1 MGEKLV
7 LAPNAANHCFGC
19 GGANDFG
26 MKLTFEVDRGTGR
39 AIGKFVLGPRYGGGA
54 GFVHGGIIAVLL
66 DEVMGKISKLSEERA
81 VTAELNIE
89 YLKPVPTD
97 AEIVV
102 SGWQENENGR
112 NRFRVGEIHDA
123 QGSLLARGRGRF
135 VVIAQPV
142 PGPSPVDRGLR

>member
-1 MGEKLV
+1 MAEKLI
-7 LAPNAANHCFGC
+7 LAPNLANNCFGC

-26 MKLTFEVDRGTGR
+26 MKLTFELDLRTGR
-39 AIGKFVLGPRYGGGA
+39 ASGKFVLGSRYSGGA
-54 GFVHGGIIAVLL
+54 GFVHGGVIAVLL

-89 YLKPVPTD
+89 YRKPVPTE

-102 SGWQENENGR
+102 SGWQEEEKGR

-123 QGSLLARGRGRF
+123 QGNLLARGRGRF
-135 VVIAQPV
+135 VVVGQPV
-142 PGPSPVDRGLR
+142 AAA

>member
-1 MGEKLV
+1 MGAKLV
-7 LAPNAANHCFGC
+7 LAPNPANSCFGC

-26 MKLTFEVDRGTGR
+26 MKLTFEVDPKTGR
-39 AIGKFVLGPRYGGGA
+39 AEGKFKLGPRYAGGA
-54 GFVHGGIIAVLL
+54 GFVHGGVIAVLL

-89 YLKPVPTD
+89 YRKPVPTD

-102 SGWQENENGR
+102 SGWQENEKGR

-123 QGSLLARGRGRF
+123 QGNLLARGRGRF
-135 VVIAQPV
+135 VVVGQPV
-142 PGPSPVDRGLR
+142 TTV

>member
-1 MGEKLV
+1 MGSKLV
-7 LAPNAANHCFGC
+7 LAPNPANHCFGC

-26 MKLTFEVDRGTGR
+26 MKLTFEVDTETGR
-39 AIGKFVLGPRYGGGA
+39 AAGKFVLGPRYGGGA
-54 GFVHGGIIAVLL
+54 GFVHGSVIALLL

-102 SGWQENENGR
+102 SGWQESEKGR
-112 NRFRVGEIHDA
+112 NRFRVGEIHDTQA
-123 QGSLLARGRGRF
+123 KLLARGRGRF
-135 VVIAQPV
+135 VVVGQPV
-142 PGPSPVDRGLR
+142 ESGS